1 MKKKSYIAPMTWMVT
16 MQPVTILAGTNIQSN
31 AAIIED
37 TSSQQ
42 KDKKQLTVTTG
53 TADGSGWELEAKDNG
68 SWDAWEE

>member
-16 MQPVTILAGTNIQSN
+16 MQPVTILAGTNIESN

-37 TSSQQ
+37 ANSQTG
-42 KDKKQLTVTTG
+42 DKNKLTIITG